1 MLIPVLPL
9 SVNKSI
15 NKSIKSINKSINYS
29 MILGKL
35 LKFSL

>member
-35 LKFSL
+35 VKFSL